1 MRAFLI
7 ASSILVGL
15 LIFAACALSVA
26 GNSFAPTR
34 NVNGTPYLPPPTTT
48 TATTTPLPTTT
59 MTTTEIPRPP
69 TESEPFPDVVPNI
82 DGPNVSCRKI
92 FKCGVNW

>member
-1 MRAFLI
+1 MKAFLI

-15 LIFAACALSVA
+15 LIFTACALSMV

-48 TATTTPLPTTT
+48 TATTTPLRPTTRGGNAPALLR
-59 MTTTEIPRPP
+59 IP
-69 TESEPFPDVVPNI
+69 
-82 DGPNVSCRKI
+82 
-92 FKCGVNW
+92 

>member
-1 MRAFLI
+1 MKAFLI

-15 LIFAACALSVA
+15 LIFTACALSMV
-26 GNSFAPTR
+26 GSSFAPTR

-48 TATTTPLPTTT
+48 TTTPPPTTT
-59 MTTTEIPRPP
+59 TTTTELPLPP

-82 DGPNVSCRKI
+82 DTKDHISCRG
-92 FKCGVNW
+92 FKCGFNW

>member
-1 MRAFLI
+1 MKAFLI

-15 LIFAACALSVA
+15 LIFAACALSMA

-59 MTTTEIPRPP
+59 MTEMPLPP

-82 DGPNVSCRKI
+82 DTKDHISCRG
-92 FKCGVNW
+92 FKCGFNW